1 LKICLDVG
9 KIVTHALRVITDTCH
24 GVIAVYVIGID
35 LTSHTGS
42 LYEIFIAITIPLNNP
57 KALEQMQKKTKSILE
72 ELDSLYIERDRK
84 AIIETRASNLIETAI
99 RLLEQIDA
107 EFSAEQAEN
116 LQRKLLN
123 AIRHRDTS
131 KFSRS
136 VRRTHADL

>member
-1 LKICLDVG
+1 
-9 KIVTHALRVITDTCH
+9 
-24 GVIAVYVIGID
+24 
-35 LTSHTGS
+35 
-42 LYEIFIAITIPLNNP
+42 
-57 KALEQMQKKTKSILE
+57 MQKKTRSILE
-72 ELDSLYIERDRK
+72 ELDNLYVERDRRLV
-84 AIIETRASNLIETAI
+84 IETRASNIIESAI

-123 AIRHRDTS
+123 AIRQRDTS